1 MPARIVI
8 LNGVGS
14 VGKSTTARALQRIT
28 NAPFLHV
35 AMDVFLDMVPTATTG
50 LPDGMILETV
60 LDDDRPS
67 VAISTGPVVERTL
80 RGMRHAI
87 GAMAGQGNN
96 LIVDDVIMSAEE
108 QQEYRDLLA
117 AFDPFFVALLAPLE
131 IIEARERARGDRMLG
146 LARWQYDRVHAG
158 LTYDLEIDT
167 ANASPMQCARRIKLA
182 ASL

>member
-1 MPARIVI
+1 
-8 LNGVGS
+8 
-14 VGKSTTARALQRIT
+14 
-28 NAPFLHV
+28 
-35 AMDVFLDMVPTATTG
+35 
-50 LPDGMILETV
+50 
-60 LDDDRPS
+60 
-67 VAISTGPVVERTL
+67 
-80 RGMRHAI
+80 MRHAI